1 MGITRFY
8 NPSTSA
14 YQSQFVPTELPVDLM
29 VRTLGAKQQQ
39 ADLAMAKSVELGNF
53 KQRALPN
60 FDANYVKGITDELE
74 AFTAKS
80 SSVDRT
86 SPEYQR
92 EYLQLVNKIKKDEG
106 LKAVASSVAQHDAY
120 AARREELIK
129 KGGDAWT
136 PAMEADYQ
144 HRYNVYT
151 AKDGKGYTGDIQLGD
166 PLTLEGVNIIEETG
180 KIFSHISDSGY
191 SSKLKTALG
200 TAFTNTWE
208 GISDPVIRATVK
220 KHYDQWSNTP
230 AYRQLYQEKR
240 QTLGNSLGQ
249 PLVNTVYDSL
259 PDDEKKAIDTKM
271 NEVMSREFYEIGT
284 LYEHQKT
291 GSGLAEAQNTDRGRL
306 EEKLKDAPVIIPTN
320 EKVTTIEASAADR
333 MTKINELKKQ
343 GQVAWTALAV
353 DQKRVKNGLPSAYSI
368 EELSNLK
375 EKANSLKREKDQLI
389 LENDNDYNRI
399 FAAVKSQVE
408 KPFNDLLSQQKALL
422 NEYVKSGDH
431 SLNDISA
438 VEEYLS
444 KNLNTSGVGDLMVLA
459 RLTEAYESVDAGKEK
474 ALLGQLIRLENS
486 KSTLANTAKQKTNDL
501 WESEYNKPKTTK
513 TIEPAGVT
521 IRTDANSNAAA
532 VDKDI
537 MSNPSSW
544 DITTQEG
551 KPLILGKNT
560 TIIGS
565 KTNSAADMTGMF
577 NTSVQVRRPKRD
589 TSGGIVLDAKKS
601 IVYEDV
607 WINAKATP
615 VNEDTKRWINN
626 NLAQEQFELADQKE
640 AGGFHNEAELAYK
653 HAVSLNKNSLST
665 QIDAFIKSNISETT
679 VSTNV
684 KMPSGSA
691 ITEIYLEKIKNSD
704 AIILKYGNIEVQLSD
719 RSKVDAYI
727 QDLTMPKN

>member
-39 ADLAMAKSVELGNF
+39 ADLAMAKAVELGNF
-53 KQRALPN
+53 KQRALPGY
-60 FDANYVKGITDELE
+60 DTEYTKGITDELE

-92 EYLQLVNKIKKDEG
+92 EYLQLINKIKKDEG
-106 LKAVASSVAQHDAY
+106 LKAVSASVAQHDAY
-120 AARREELIK
+120 TARREELIK

-136 PAMEADYQ
+136 PTMENEYK
-144 HRYNVYT
+144 HRYGIYT
-151 AKDGKGYTGDIQLGD
+151 AKGGKGYTGDIQLGD
-166 PLTLEGVNIIEETG
+166 PLTLEGVNVIEDTG
-180 KIFSHISDSGY
+180 KIFSHLSSSGY
-191 SSKLKTALG
+191 DNAVKTAAG
-200 TAFTNTWE
+200 TAYKKSWE

-259 PDDEKKAIDTKM
+259 PDDEKAAIDAKM

-353 DQKRVKNGLPSAYSI
+353 DQKRVKNGLPSAYST

-389 LENDNDYNRI
+389 LENDNDYNKI
-399 FAAVKSQVE
+399 FAAQVVKHGAEFAGHTE
-408 KPFNDLLSQQKALL
+408 KQLDLMDQLKDLLPADEFIALKNNL
-422 NEYVKSGDH
+422 VLTPSLTSKEKEYEFLKITSKLRMFGKG
-431 SLNDISA
+431 NIS
-438 VEEYLS
+438 VI
-444 KNLNTSGVGDLMVLA
+444 
-459 RLTEAYESVDAGKEK
+459 AGKLWDLEEK
-474 ALLGQLIRLENS
+474 KTDSILER
-486 KSTLANTAKQKTNDL
+486 TNDL

-589 TSGGIVLDAKKS
+589 TNGGVVLDAKKS

-727 QDLTMPKN
+727 QDLTMPKI